1 MKDIVDVAIGEI
13 GYREQGN
20 NRTKYGKY
28 TGANGAAW
36 CHSFVSWCAH
46 EAGVSTSVV
55 PKTASTTY
63 GMQWFKKR
71 GLFKYKGKY
80 TPKRCDIVYFKT
92 GRSHAGIVESVSSGQ
107 LHTIEGNT
115 SDKVARR
122 SYSLNND
129 TITGYGT
136 PKYANTGNNS
146 SGNNGE
152 DSKSE
157 LQYLQKVLSRHEAK
171 AETIKADEAET
182 GKLPVGEVIVT
193 INNGKKKFTVPVE
206 DEMKIVWERDS
217 VPGKLTFTTR
227 SSENFIINMGSKV
240 TVAVDNDNFF
250 AGYVFTKESKKDGMV
265 SCIAYDKLRYLK
277 NKDTLIYSKKTAD
290 EVIRIIAK
298 RFLLKCGTL
307 AQTGWRRSAVED
319 NATLFDMI
327 QNALDDTL
335 IVKGKTYVL
344 YDNFGKL
351 CLTDVA
357 KMKVNTCLVD
367 AETGEDYSY
376 KTTIDTDVYNQI
388 KLIYKKKGSTKTSTS
403 QNTGTSYGI
412 YLVRDNKKIA
422 KWGTLQF
429 TDEINSPDIGKL
441 KAQALLKLYSHE
453 KRTLTISGVIGN
465 SEVRGGSLVP
475 VMLDLEDMKIANYM
489 LVEKVTH
496 TFKNREYTMDLV
508 VSGGDF
514 SE

>member
-1 MKDIVDVAIGEI
+1 MKDIVDVAISEI

-20 NRTKYGKY
+20 NRTKYGEY

-71 GLFKYKGKY
+71 GQFKYKGKY

-92 GRSHAGIVESVSSGQ
+92 GRSHVGIVESVSGGQ

-122 SYSLNND
+122 SYSLNNA

-136 PKYANTGNNS
+136 PKYTSTQNGS
-146 SGNNGE
+146 SGSGKK
-152 DSKSE
+152 DSKKE
-157 LQYLQKVLSRHEAK
+157 LQYLQKILSRHEAK

-182 GKLPVGEVIVT
+182 GKIPAGNVMITV
-193 INNGKKKFTVPVE
+193 NNGKKKFTVSAEEGAKV
-206 DEMKIVWERDS
+206 VWERDS
-217 VPGKLTFTTR
+217 TPGKFTFTAKVEKGF
-227 SSENFIINMGSKV
+227 SIGMGNEVLV
-240 TVAVDNDNFF
+240 TVDSKKFF
-250 AGYVFTKESKKDGMV
+250 YGFVFTKEGKKDGMASYIV
-265 SCIAYDKLRYLK
+265 YDQLRYLK
-277 NKDTLIYSKKTAD
+277 NKETIVYKKKTAG
-290 EVIRIIAK
+290 ELIKILAK
-298 RFLLKCGTL
+298 RFNLQYGTL
-307 AQTGWRRSAVED
+307 ADTGWRRSAIED
-319 NATLFDMI
+319 NTTLFDII

-335 IVKGKTYVL
+335 IAKGKTYVL
-344 YDNFGKL
+344 YDKVGKL
-351 CLTDVA
+351 QLTDVA

-367 AETGEDYSY
+367 AETGQDYSY
-376 KTTIDTDVYNQI
+376 KTTIDSDVYNQI
-388 KLIYKKKGSTKTSTS
+388 KLVYENKKKGTFDLYVTKDSK
-403 QNTGTSYGI
+403 NIG
-412 YLVRDNKKIA
+412 
-422 KWGTLQF
+422 KWGTLQYL
-429 TDEINSPDIGKL
+429 DKIDNPDIGKL
-441 KAQALLKLYSHE
+441 KSKALLKLYDKK

-465 SEVRGGSLVP
+465 INVRGGSLVP
-475 VMLDLEDMKIANYM
+475 VMLDLGDITVANYM
-489 LVEKVTH
+489 LVDKVTH
-496 TFKNREYTMDLV
+496 TFKNCEYTMDLV

>member
-20 NRTKYGKY
+20 NRTKYGEY

-46 EAGVSTSVV
+46 EAGVSNSVV

-71 GLFKYKGKY
+71 GQFKYKGKY

-92 GRSHAGIVESVSSGQ
+92 GRSHVGIVESVSGGQ

-122 SYSLNND
+122 SYSLNNA

-136 PKYANTGNNS
+136 PKYTSIQNGS
-146 SGNNGE
+146 SGSGKK
-152 DSKSE
+152 DSKKE
-157 LQYLQKVLSRHEAK
+157 LQYLQKILSRHEAK

-182 GKLPVGEVIVT
+182 GKIPAGNVMITV
-193 INNGKKKFTVPVE
+193 NNGKKKFTVPAEEGAKV
-206 DEMKIVWERDS
+206 VWERDS
-217 VPGKLTFTTR
+217 TPGKFTFTAKVEKGF
-227 SSENFIINMGSKV
+227 SIGMGNEVLV
-240 TVAVDNDNFF
+240 TVDSKKFF
-250 AGYVFTKESKKDGMV
+250 YGFVFTKEGKKDGMASYIV
-265 SCIAYDKLRYLK
+265 YDQLRYLK
-277 NKDTLIYSKKTAD
+277 NKETIVYKKKTAG
-290 EVIRIIAK
+290 ELIKILAK
-298 RFLLKCGTL
+298 RFNLQYGTL
-307 AQTGWRRSAVED
+307 ADTGWRRSAIED
-319 NATLFDMI
+319 NTTLFDII

-335 IVKGKTYVL
+335 ITKGKTYVL
-344 YDNFGKL
+344 YDKVGKL
-351 CLTDVA
+351 QLTDVA

-367 AETGEDYSY
+367 AETGQDYSY
-376 KTTIDTDVYNQI
+376 KTTIDSDVYNQI
-388 KLIYKKKGSTKTSTS
+388 KLVYENKKKGTFDLYVTKDSK
-403 QNTGTSYGI
+403 NIG
-412 YLVRDNKKIA
+412 
-422 KWGTLQF
+422 KWGTLQYL
-429 TDEINSPDIGKL
+429 DKIDNPDIGKL
-441 KAQALLKLYSHE
+441 KSKALLKLYDKK

-465 SEVRGGSLVP
+465 INVRGGSLVP
-475 VMLDLEDMKIANYM
+475 VMLDLGDITVANYM
-489 LVEKVTH
+489 LVDKVTH
-496 TFKNREYTMDLV
+496 TFKNCEYTMDLV

>member
-20 NRTKYGKY
+20 NRTKYGEY

-71 GLFKYKGKY
+71 GQFKYKGKY

-92 GRSHAGIVESVSSGQ
+92 GRSHVGIVESVSGGQ

-122 SYSLNND
+122 SYSLNNA

-136 PKYANTGNNS
+136 PKYTSTQNGS
-146 SGNNGE
+146 SGSGKK
-152 DSKSE
+152 DSKKE
-157 LQYLQKVLSRHEAK
+157 LQYLQKILSRHEAK

-182 GKLPVGEVIVT
+182 GKIPAGNVMITV
-193 INNGKKKFTVPVE
+193 NNGKKKFTVPAEEGAKV
-206 DEMKIVWERDS
+206 VWERDS
-217 VPGKLTFTTR
+217 TPGKFTFTAKVEKGF
-227 SSENFIINMGSKV
+227 SIGMGNEVLV
-240 TVAVDNDNFF
+240 TVDSKKFF
-250 AGYVFTKESKKDGMV
+250 YGFVFTKEGKKDGMESYIV
-265 SCIAYDKLRYLK
+265 YDQLRYLK
-277 NKDTLIYSKKTAD
+277 NKETIVYKKKTAG
-290 EVIRIIAK
+290 ELIKILAK
-298 RFLLKCGTL
+298 RFNLQYGTL
-307 AQTGWRRSAVED
+307 ADTGWRRSAIED
-319 NATLFDMI
+319 NTTLFDII

-335 IVKGKTYVL
+335 ITKGKTYVL
-344 YDNFGKL
+344 YDKVGKL
-351 CLTDVA
+351 QLTDVA

-367 AETGEDYSY
+367 AETGQDYSY
-376 KTTIDTDVYNQI
+376 KTTIDSDVYNQI
-388 KLIYKKKGSTKTSTS
+388 KLVYENKEKGTFDLYVTKGSK
-403 QNTGTSYGI
+403 NIG
-412 YLVRDNKKIA
+412 
-422 KWGTLQF
+422 KWGTLQYL
-429 TDEINSPDIGKL
+429 DKIDNPDIGKL
-441 KAQALLKLYSHE
+441 KSKALLKLYDKK

-465 SEVRGGSLVP
+465 INVRGGSLVP
-475 VMLDLEDMKIANYM
+475 VMLDLGDITVANYM
-489 LVEKVTH
+489 LVDKVTH
-496 TFKNREYTMDLV
+496 TFKNCEYTMDLV